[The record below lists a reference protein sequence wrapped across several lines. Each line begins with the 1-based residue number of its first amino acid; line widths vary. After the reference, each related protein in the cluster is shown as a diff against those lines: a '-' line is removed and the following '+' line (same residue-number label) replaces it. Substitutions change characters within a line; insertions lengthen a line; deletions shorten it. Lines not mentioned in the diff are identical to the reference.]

1 MLKNIKIVY
10 ILALVIYIIYC
21 GIMKENF
28 ILVDGN
34 NILMDKDK
42 NQVKDYNLFR
52 INIDLKDII
61 VKVKEMDLEFLLW
74 IMVQV
79 MLDNGQM
86 V

>member
-1 MLKNIKIVY
+1 
-10 ILALVIYIIYC
+10 
-21 GIMKENF
+21 MKENF
-28 ILVDGN
+28 ILEDGN

-42 NQVKDYNLFR
+42 NQVKDYNLFQ

>member
-1 MLKNIKIVY
+1 MLRNIKIVY

-28 ILVDGN
+28 ILEDGN

-42 NQVKDYNLFR
+42 NQVKDYNLFQ
-52 INIDLKDII
+52 INIDLKDIT